1 MHDKNNDDVS
11 LMPFPLPKHMVQI
24 SVMLLLPRNWRQ
36 SSEEIPGECEGVPA
50 AMCQKRDS
58 WLDMMWPRVLALQ
71 GEKQQVVIEAT
82 ISREFWNQYRV
93 AWFENRR
100 VLWTCWLYQT
110 LCRVGQ
116 STFHKLI
123 FVGPQSTSGM
133 TSDMLKN
140 AHKIVRKLIGMYQV
154 YGLVFNSTG
163 FSEDKFLVCMCSL
176 FPSCLL
182 NVWEETSFSCRC
194 APWYS

>member
-1 MHDKNNDDVS
+1 
-11 LMPFPLPKHMVQI
+11 MVQI

-36 SSEEIPGECEGVPA
+36 SSEEILGECEGVPA

-82 ISREFWNQYRV
+82 ISRQFWNQYRV

-100 VLWTCWLYQT
+100 VLWTYWLYQT

-123 FVGPQSTSGM
+123 FVGPQYTWGM

-140 AHKIVRKLIGMYQV
+140 AHKISESWYERTKFMAWFLTALDSLKTNFSFVCAHCSQV
-154 YGLVFNSTG
+154 VFS
-163 FSEDKFLVCMCSL
+163 MCARRQV
-176 FPSCLL
+176 FHVGVPPGIL
-182 NVWEETSFSCRC
+182 NKQHMSNMTPHAEFIQ
-194 APWYS
+194 

>member
-1 MHDKNNDDVS
+1 MMSVWCLFRYHSSIKE
-11 LMPFPLPKHMVQI
+11 PKHMVQI
-24 SVMLLLPRNWRQ
+24 CVMLLLPRNWRQ

-58 WLDMMWPRVLALQ
+58 WLDMNVAQSVSPARRKAASGHWGNYFQKILKLTPGCMIWEQESALN
-71 GEKQQVVIEAT
+71 ILD
-82 ISREFWNQYRV
+82 ISNIMQ
-93 AWFENRR
+93 RR
-100 VLWTCWLYQT
+100 PD
-110 LCRVGQ
+110 Q

-123 FVGPQSTSGM
+123 FVGPQSTWGM

-182 NVWEETSFSCRC
+182 NVCEETNFFM
-194 APWYS
+194 